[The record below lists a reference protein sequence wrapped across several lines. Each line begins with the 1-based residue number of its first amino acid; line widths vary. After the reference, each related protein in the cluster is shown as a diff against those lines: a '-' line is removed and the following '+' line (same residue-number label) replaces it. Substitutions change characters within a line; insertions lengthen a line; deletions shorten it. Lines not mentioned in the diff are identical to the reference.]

1 MGAPED
7 PKGIRVNETGHVCVI
22 CAYYGRETKLKVG
35 HCCTPCTERLRADVR
50 LVLDLAGMASVE
62 PTTSGVGSSGVYGSR
77 PPINVS
83 GIDPENTLIGPAPS
97 PTVLDVLES
106 WVRMVREDRHMTPYG
121 PWSHL
126 EGSKLQ
132 DGGSTTNATFRAC
145 TAFLAAETDWIATTP
160 HFPLEDYRVE
170 LTSCVRALKRWDPD
184 ARSRG
189 MMVPCPTLTDD
200 DTCGARLH
208 YEDLS
213 EIVKCRRCG
222 VARDAATLAAIA
234 MSDGREVWLDPEAAA
249 NWLGINERRLRRMA
263 QRGEITRAHGRY
275 LIRHNAGALDGTR
288 PVRNNVISPA

>member
-1 MGAPED
+1 
-7 PKGIRVNETGHVCVI
+7 VNETGHVCVI
-22 CAYYGRETKLKVG
+22 CAFYGRQTKLKAG

-50 LVLDLAGMASVE
+50 LVLDLARMASVE

-106 WVRMVREDRHMTPYG
+106 WVRMVREDRQMSPYG

-170 LTSCVRALKRWDPD
+170 LTSCVRALKRWDSSSH
-184 ARSRG
+184 RVG
-189 MMVPCPTLTDD
+189 TMVPCPTMTDD
-200 DTCGARLH
+200 GECGYRLH
-208 YEDLS
+208 YEDLADS
-213 EIVKCRRCG
+213 VQCRRCR
-222 VARDAATLAAIA
+222 VTRDAATLAAVA

-249 NWLGINERRLRRMA
+249 NWLGVTEGTLRQWARRGKV
-263 QRGEITRAHGRY
+263 QRAHGRY
-275 LIRHNAGALDGTR
+275 LIRERMGA
-288 PVRNNVISPA
+288 

>member
-1 MGAPED
+1 
-7 PKGIRVNETGHVCVI
+7 
-22 CAYYGRETKLKVG
+22 
-35 HCCTPCTERLRADVR
+35 
-50 LVLDLAGMASVE
+50 MASVE

-106 WVRMVREDRHMTPYG
+106 WVRMVREDRQMSPYG

-170 LTSCVRALKRWDPD
+170 LTSCVRALKRWDSSSH
-184 ARSRG
+184 RVG
-189 MMVPCPTLTDD
+189 TMVPCPTMTDD
-200 DTCGARLH
+200 GECGYRLH
-208 YEDLS
+208 YEDLADS
-213 EIVKCRRCG
+213 VQCRRCR
-222 VARDAATLAAIA
+222 VTRDAATLAAVA

-249 NWLGINERRLRRMA
+249 NWLGVTEGTLRQWARRGKV
-263 QRGEITRAHGRY
+263 QRAHGRY
-275 LIRHNAGALDGTR
+275 LIRERMGA
-288 PVRNNVISPA
+288 